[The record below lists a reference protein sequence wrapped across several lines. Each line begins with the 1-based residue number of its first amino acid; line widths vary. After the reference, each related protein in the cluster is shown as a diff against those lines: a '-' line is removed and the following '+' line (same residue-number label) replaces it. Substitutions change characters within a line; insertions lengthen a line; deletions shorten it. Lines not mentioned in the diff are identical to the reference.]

1 MFWKLHKW
9 CNSVLLYAQ
18 ELDDGKNFYILYYSF
33 LNDLETRSLLLCT
46 TRVYSIV
53 QTDVDISHKV
63 WYTQD
68 NAAVSGMRLQIV
80 QLSAKMDSIAT
91 KKIAVGG
98 GLVFRHLVCLFHTE
112 GSAQVPIGSDRI
124 R

>member
-1 MFWKLHKW
+1 MILKQDLFYY
-9 CNSVLLYAQ
+9 VLL
-18 ELDDGKNFYILYYSF
+18 E
-33 LNDLETRSLLLCT
+33 
-46 TRVYSIV
+46 YSIV

-112 GSAQVPIGSDRI
+112 GSAQVPIRSDRI

>member
-9 CNSVLLYAQ
+9 CNSVLFYVL
-18 ELDDGKNFYILYYSF
+18 ELDDGKNFYTLYYYSF

-46 TRVYSIV
+46 VLLEYSIV

-91 KKIAVGG
+91 KKITVGG
-98 GLVFRHLVCLFHTE
+98 GLVFRPQC
-112 GSAQVPIGSDRI
+112 Q
-124 R
+124 

>member
-1 MFWKLHKW
+1 MILKQDLFYY
-9 CNSVLLYAQ
+9 VLL
-18 ELDDGKNFYILYYSF
+18 E
-33 LNDLETRSLLLCT
+33 
-46 TRVYSIV
+46 YSIV

-91 KKIAVGG
+91 KKITVAG
-98 GLVFRHLVCLFHTE
+98 GLVFRHLLLCVCFIQRVAHMIAILDSNQRRFPMPLG
-112 GSAQVPIGSDRI
+112 GSLHYASFGT
-124 R
+124 